1 MNAISRFIDWVDRGE
16 DFSCY
21 LVRMGLILLITVI
34 IACTISHVLEDDDRE
49 IKEGKKAVVSGF
61 YPGEGGSL

>member
-1 MNAISRFIDWVDRGE
+1 MNVISRFIDWVDRGE

-21 LVRMGLILLITVI
+21 VVRILLILAITVI
-34 IACTISHVLEDDDRE
+34 FAMTVSHVLEDDDRE

-61 YPGEGGSL
+61 YPGKGGSI